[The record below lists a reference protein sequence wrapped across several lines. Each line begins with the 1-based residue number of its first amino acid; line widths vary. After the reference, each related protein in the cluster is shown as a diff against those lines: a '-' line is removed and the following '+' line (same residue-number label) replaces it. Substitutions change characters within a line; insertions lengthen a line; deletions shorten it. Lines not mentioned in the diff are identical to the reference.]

1 VIIRRYLPMVSVL
14 PLIIAGLTLAEAP
27 KAKES
32 KDPRFWRGIDVAGMD
47 PSRKPWEDFYQYAN
61 GKWIAE
67 TDIPADRPSV
77 YVFTLLAKR
86 NREQLRKI
94 LDEAA
99 ADKDAPK
106 DGIRWKVGAFYR
118 SGMDEKKIEEQG
130 VKPLQAEF
138 DRIAAIKDAKDLL
151 PALARMHISRSF
163 AVFDFAS
170 TPDLKD
176 SRRVIAEFSQGGLT
190 LPDRD
195 YYLKD
200 DERLK
205 KIRTEYVAHVAK
217 MFELLGDKHE
227 DAVRVAKTVLAF
239 ETRLA
244 KASRPRA
251 DLRDPHRNYH
261 LMSVA
266 DMEKE
271 TPGISWK
278 PYFEALGLKDLK
290 ELTIA
295 QPEFL
300 KEVGR
305 MIAETPVDDWKIYLR
320 WKLLNNYAD
329 KLSSPFEKEDFH
341 FKGTVLTGTPRNLP
355 RWERIVQ
362 ATDHYLGEA
371 LGQLYVEKAFPAEAK
386 NKAEALVANVKDTLR
401 ERLAQLDWMQP
412 KTREEALRK
421 LDAMA
426 VKIGYPAKWRDYS
439 SLAVDG
445 DVYAANVLQANAFL
459 TRFDLG
465 KIGKPTDRT
474 QWEMT
479 PPTVNAYYNPNL
491 NEIVFPAGI
500 LQPPFFD
507 PKADDAVNY
516 GAMGMVIGHELTH
529 GFDDQGRK
537 FDADG
542 NLRDWWTADDAK
554 IYKERAA
561 QIAEQYS
568 RYVPIDDLKINGEM
582 TLGEN
587 IADLGGLKISYLAFQ
602 KTRKGKPAEKIDGF
616 TPEQRYF
623 LSYAMLWRAAV
634 REEFLRRQVRTDFH
648 SPARFRVL
656 GPLYN
661 TPEFFEAFRV
671 PPDAAR
677 SKLNPKPVVIW

>member
-1 VIIRRYLPMVSVL
+1 MTIRRISPFLLCL
-14 PLIIAGLTLAEAP
+14 PLLVLALACTKEA
-27 KAKES
+27 KTKE
-32 KDPRFWRGIDVAGMD
+32 PRLWRGIDTAGMD
-47 PSRKPWEDFYQYAN
+47 PTRKPWEDFYQYAN

-67 TDIPADRPSV
+67 TDIPSDRPAV

-86 NREQLRKI
+86 NRELLHKI
-94 LDEAA
+94 LAEATDDKD
-99 ADKDAPK
+99 ADKDS
-106 DGIRWKVGAFYR
+106 IRGKVGAFYR

-130 VKPLQAEF
+130 AKPLQRELQ
-138 DRIAAIKDAKDLL
+138 RIAALKETKDLL
-151 PALARMHISRSF
+151 PLLARLHTLRSF
-163 AVFDFAS
+163 AAFDFAS

-176 SRRVIAEFSQGGLT
+176 SRRVIAEFSQGGLS

-200 DERLK
+200 DQRLK
-205 KIRTEYVAHVAK
+205 KTRGEYVVHVTK

-227 DAVRVAKTVLAF
+227 QAERAAKTVLAF
-239 ETRLA
+239 ETQLA
-244 KASRPRA
+244 KASRARA

-271 TPGISWK
+271 TPGVSWK
-278 PYFEALGLKDLK
+278 PYFQALGLDGLE

-295 QPEFL
+295 QPDFL
-300 KEVGR
+300 KEVGK
-305 MIAETPVDDWKIYLR
+305 MLVEKPLDEWKIYLR
-320 WKLLNNYAD
+320 WKLLNRYAD
-329 KLSSPFEKEDFH
+329 KLSSPFVEEDFH

-355 RWERIVQ
+355 RWERVVQ
-362 ATDHYLGEA
+362 STDRLLGEA
-371 LGQLYVEKAFPAEAK
+371 LGQLYVEKAFPPEAK
-386 NKAEALVANVKDTLR
+386 NKAEALVANLKDTLR
-401 ERLAQLDWMQP
+401 ERLAKLDWMQP

-439 SLAVDG
+439 GLAVDRG
-445 DVYAANVLQANAFL
+445 VYVLNVMQADEFE
-459 TRFDLG
+459 TRYDLG
-465 KIGKPTDRT
+465 KIGKPVDRT

-479 PPTVNAYYNPNL
+479 PPTVNAYYNLNL

-507 PKADDAVNY
+507 AKADDAVNY

-542 NLRDWWTADDAK
+542 NLRDWWTPQDAK
-554 IYKERAA
+554 TYKKRAQA
-561 QIAEQYS
+561 IREQYS
-568 RYVPIDDLKINGEM
+568 RYVPIDDLKINGEQ

-602 KTRKGKPAEKIDGF
+602 KTRKDKPAPAQIDGF
-616 TPEQRYF
+616 TAEQRFF

-634 REEFLRRQVRTDFH
+634 RDEFLRRQVRTDYH

-661 TPEFFEAFRV
+661 TPAFFEAFQV
-671 PPDAAR
+671 PAKAAR
-677 SKLNPKPVVIW
+677 SRLNPKPVVIW

>member
-1 VIIRRYLPMVSVL
+1 VTMRRMFLFF
-14 PLIIAGLTLAEAP
+14 PLIPLLFLNLTHAEET
-27 KAKES
+27 KTKE
-32 KDPRFWRGIDVAGMD
+32 PRLWRGIDTAGMD
-47 PSRKPWEDFYQYAN
+47 RSQKPWEDFYLFAN

-67 TDIPADRPSV
+67 TEIPSDRPALYS
-77 YVFTLLAKR
+77 FTLLDKH

-94 LDEAA
+94 LEEAA
-99 ADKDAPK
+99 QDKDVPK
-106 DGIRWKVGAFYR
+106 NSIRWKVGAFYR

-130 VKPLQAEF
+130 AKPLQSELQ
-138 DRIAAIKDAKDLL
+138 RIAALKERKELL
-151 PALARMHISRSF
+151 PALARLHTIRSF
-163 AVFDFAS
+163 AAFAFAS

-176 SRRVIAEFSQGGLT
+176 SSRVIARFSQGGLS

-195 YYLKD
+195 YYLKN
-200 DERLK
+200 EPRLK
-205 KIRTEYVAHVAK
+205 KIRSEFVAHITK

-227 DAVRVAKTVLAF
+227 DAERQANTVLAF

-244 KASRPRA
+244 KASRARP
-251 DLRDPHRNYH
+251 DLRDPYRNYH

-266 DMEKE
+266 EMEKE
-271 TPGISWK
+271 TPGVSWR
-278 PYFEALGLKDLK
+278 PYFQALRLGNLQ

-295 QPEFL
+295 QPDFL
-300 KEVGR
+300 REVGQ
-305 MIAETPVDDWKIYLR
+305 MLVQTPLDDWKVYLR

-329 KLSSPFEKEDFH
+329 KLSARFVQEDFH
-341 FKGTVLTGTPRNLP
+341 FNGTVLTGTPRNLP

-362 ATDHYLGEA
+362 TTDRLLGEA
-371 LGQLYVEKAFPAEAK
+371 LGKLYVEKEFPPEAK
-386 NKAEALVANVKDTLR
+386 DKAETLVANIKDTLR
-401 ERLAQLDWMQP
+401 ERLAKLDWMQP

-426 VKIGYPAKWRDYS
+426 VKIGHPVNWRDYS
-439 SLAVDG
+439 GLAVDR
-445 DVYAANVLQANAFL
+445 DVYVLNVMQAEEFQ

-465 KIGKPTDRT
+465 KIGKPMDRT
-474 QWEMT
+474 EWRMT
-479 PPTVNAYYNPNL
+479 PPTVNAYYQPNR

-507 PKADDAVNY
+507 AKADDAVNY
-516 GAMGMVIGHELTH
+516 GGIGMVIGHELTH

-542 NLRDWWTADDAK
+542 NLRDWWTPQDAET
-554 IYKERAA
+554 YKKRAEE
-561 QIAEQYS
+561 IREQYG
-568 RYVPIDDLKINGEM
+568 RYVPIDDLKINGEQ

-602 KTRKGKPAEKIDGF
+602 KTLKGKPAPAKIDGF
-616 TPEQRYF
+616 TAEQRFF

-634 REEFLRRQVRTDFH
+634 RDEFLRRQVRTDFH

-661 TPEFFEAFRV
+661 TPEFFQAF
-671 PPDAAR
+671 PAPQDALR